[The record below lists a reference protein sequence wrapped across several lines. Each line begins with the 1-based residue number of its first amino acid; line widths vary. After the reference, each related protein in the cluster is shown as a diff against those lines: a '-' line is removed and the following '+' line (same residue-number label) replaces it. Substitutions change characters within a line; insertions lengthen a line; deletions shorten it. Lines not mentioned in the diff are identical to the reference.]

1 MLRKL
6 SKIFFAVII
15 ASLVLIPG
23 AARSMT
29 REQAVSALMDSG
41 WSLKLAEK
49 ITDKALSSNERIVAV
64 FDHDNT
70 LICGDITEGNGKS
83 QPGFM
88 HSMLLKKHAKRSV
101 PVPVPGLYEAEPWE
115 FYHSWARSNPK
126 DAYPWICTL
135 LAGQKVRDVRRQA
148 RAYYQKYL
156 QPAIYPEM
164 KTLVEVLKALHV
176 DVYIVSASANDV
188 VKVSAEFFGVAD
200 DHVHGI
206 RLQNIKGVIQTKVIY
221 PISFAAGKTWY
232 IQNFAGNFKPGN
244 IMVFGDSY
252 RTDGHMLRFAAAQ
265 GGLALLVNPSADLES
280 TLEERDIHFY
290 HLPSRAHLHR

>member
-1 MLRKL
+1 MLKKI
-6 SKIFFAVII
+6 SKIFFAAIVATLI
-15 ASLVLIPG
+15 LIPG
-23 AARSMT
+23 TALCMT
-29 REQAVSALMDSG
+29 RGQAVSALLNSG
-41 WSLKLAEK
+41 WSLRLAEM
-49 ITDKALSSNERIVAV
+49 ITDKALSTEDRIVAV

-88 HSMLLKKHAKRSV
+88 HSMLLQKHANRSV
-101 PVPVPGLYEAEPWE
+101 PVPVSGLYESDPWE
-115 FYHSWARSNPK
+115 FYHTWARSNPK
-126 DAYPWICTL
+126 EAYPWICTL
-135 LAGQKVRDVRRQA
+135 LAGQKISDVRRQA

-164 KTLVEVLKALHV
+164 KALIDVLKALNV

-188 VKVSAEFFGVAD
+188 VKVSAEFFGVPD

-206 RLQNIKGVIQTKVIY
+206 RLQQIKGIIQTRVIN

-232 IQNFAGNFKPGN
+232 IKNFAGEFKPGN

-252 RTDGHMLRFAAAQ
+252 RTDGHMLRFASSQ
-265 GGLALLVNPSADLES
+265 GGLALLVNPATDLEN
-280 TLEERDIHFY
+280 TLTERGIHFY
-290 HLPSRAHLHR
+290 NLPSRAVLNR